1 MAGCRWEREMV
12 NELSPRPDGQH
23 SKDRDLGRS
32 LLIGC
37 GIVFALYLIGSA
49 LIAWFWLH

>member
-1 MAGCRWEREMV
+1 MA
-12 NELSPRPDGQH
+12 NELRPRPDEPR

-37 GIVFALYLIGSA
+37 GIVIVVYLVGSA
-49 LIAWFWLH
+49 LIAWFWLHP